1 MLLTYKMKTYT
12 KTFKI
17 WIIIVGSIKTG
28 INEIKIDFLKEIDRR
43 KKFFHLRNI
52 WMKKMK
58 YEISVVN
65 TLHLQIGMEQCA
77 TYIFPYF
84 RGRL

>member
-28 INEIKIDFLKEIDRR
+28 INEIKIDFLKEIDR
-43 KKFFHLRNI
+43 LTI
-52 WMKKMK
+52 ILAMK
-58 YEISVVN
+58 
-65 TLHLQIGMEQCA
+65 
-77 TYIFPYF
+77 
-84 RGRL
+84 